1 MTSSYTKDPAATLDY
16 KFDWR
21 AKTNQD
27 SESPELTD
35 WLGSTETIASFT
47 ISSSALNSGSVT
59 ISGSYLANDDTSVV
73 VWISGGDLY
82 NDYDVTC
89 RITTDSTPVARVD
102 ERTIRIQ
109 VRNR

>member
-1 MTSSYTKDPAATLDY
+1 MSNLYTKDPSAILDY

-27 SESPELTD
+27 SENPELTN
-35 WLGSTETIASFT
+35 WLDTTETIDNFT
-47 ISSSALNSGSVT
+47 ISTSALNSGSIT
-59 ISGSYLANDDTSVV
+59 ITGSYLANSDTSVV
-73 VWISGGDLY
+73 VWLSGGVIN